1 MSRIW
6 VATSSGRSQ
15 DKDICVSSASDADQ
29 SKCYLNSPLRHY
41 KVLHLEPTSTRS
53 YLPRS
58 VLQTKAKLRDAI
70 FFLLQFSN
78 LLCQQNEKEL
88 ISGGSCGA
96 KRAETARATASS
108 LQCNWKTEGESQA
121 VTTSSTLWWF
131 VTLYWQLDH
140 HYPEGAI
147 WLCGLHLVKKHNS
160 YFRATNSNRKW
171 KKKYANEMQDGHFA

>member
-1 MSRIW
+1 MLCKVKRIRCLITLKKIQIKGRQLLIILSLICHVSRIW

-88 ISGGSCGA
+88 ISGGSVA
-96 KRAETARATASS
+96 QNVPKRHAPLRLLSSATGKLKEKVKPSQNHLHSDGS
-108 LQCNWKTEGESQA
+108 L
-121 VTTSSTLWWF
+121 
-131 VTLYWQLDH
+131 
-140 HYPEGAI
+140 
-147 WLCGLHLVKKHNS
+147 
-160 YFRATNSNRKW
+160 
-171 KKKYANEMQDGHFA
+171 HFIGN